1 MRPPGRA
8 PALLAALTLTLAATA
23 AEPPP
28 RPDLLRGAVEVYTQL
43 RTPDGAYRAMLRLDG
58 ESTTRSSIACV
69 GPGLIALCVEDA
81 LGWNDQAETL
91 ALQTLRL
98 LNGQA
103 GFAVDRSAGGF
114 YRHFFDA
121 RTGRGDSE
129 FSTMDTALAA
139 AGAVACAN
147 HFTNSAAV
155 RAAAAELW
163 NRIAWTNALVGLPG
177 ARVHLAMT
185 AEGPPARETTRPFN
199 EYLLVA
205 WYGHAQRG
213 GVASTFFAFYP
224 PPDRWPRS
232 QDFGLPT
239 DRPEQSL
246 SGFTILFPYYL
257 AEPARRDPG
266 YRAQLTRWVQAE
278 RAHWADKDPVAWGA
292 GAGEGPRGYQVD
304 SLTRHSFDVISPA
317 IIAGFLPVDPEGAL
331 TLDRL
336 WEDGRGWVE
345 VNGQSVLG
353 RFSLQQSD
361 WKPRA
366 INGIDFSTYLYGL
379 AATDPR
385 LPGDF
390 FDRLTRLD
398 AVRPPGP
405 LGLQKESR

>member
-1 MRPPGRA
+1 MRPTGCA
-8 PALLAALTLTLAATA
+8 PALLAALTLTLAVPA

-43 RTPDGAYRAMLRLDG
+43 RTPDGAYQAMLRHDG
-58 ESTTRSSIACV
+58 EPTTRSSIACV

-81 LGWNDQAETL
+81 LGWNAEAESL
-91 ALQTLRL
+91 ALQTLRM
-98 LNGQA
+98 LNGRG
-103 GFAVDRSAGGF
+103 GFAIDRSAGGF
-114 YRHFFDA
+114 YRHFFDT
-121 RTGRGDSE
+121 RTGRGDSA
-129 FSTMDTALAA
+129 FSTLDTALAA

-147 HFTNSAAV
+147 HFTNSPAV

-185 AEGPPARETTRPFN
+185 AEGPTARATTRPFN
-199 EYLLVA
+199 EHLLVA

-213 GVASTFFAFYP
+213 GVASNFFSFYP
-224 PPDRWPRS
+224 PPDRWLRS
-232 QDFGLPT
+232 RDYGLPT
-239 DRPEQSL
+239 DHPEQSL
-246 SGFTILFPYYL
+246 SGFAILSPYYL
-257 AEPARRDPG
+257 AEPARRDAG
-266 YRAQLTRWVQAE
+266 YHAQLTRWVQAE
-278 RAHWADKDPVAWGA
+278 RAHWAGRDPVAWGA

-304 SLTRHSFDVISPA
+304 SLSSHPFDVISPA

-331 TLDRL
+331 TLDL
-336 WEDGRGWVE
+336 IWEDGRGWVE

-353 RFSLQQSD
+353 SFSLQQSE

-366 INGIDFSTYLYGL
+366 IHGADFSTYLYGL

-398 AVRPPGP
+398 AVTAPP
-405 LGLQKESR
+405 